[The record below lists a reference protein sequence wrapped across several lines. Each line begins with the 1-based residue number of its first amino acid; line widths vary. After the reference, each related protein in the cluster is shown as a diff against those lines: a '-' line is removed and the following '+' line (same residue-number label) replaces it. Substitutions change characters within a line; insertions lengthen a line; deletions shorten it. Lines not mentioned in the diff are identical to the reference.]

1 MYVSCMYMKIL
12 EVYLRHLLFRR
23 IPPNACS
30 GTFLE
35 RDQLYSFALTVR
47 RLYSTSC
54 DVPRNRVW
62 VLQFSDG
69 KGSGLVHENTYKDGE
84 IYLRGLVDSLL

>member
-1 MYVSCMYMKIL
+1 MYTKIL
-12 EVYLRHLLFRR
+12 EVYLRHLSFRG
-23 IPPNACS
+23 IPSNACS
-30 GTFLE
+30 GTFLG
-35 RDQLYSFALTVR
+35 RGQLYSFALT
-47 RLYSTSC
+47 LYPTSC

-84 IYLRGLVDSLL
+84 IYLHGLVDSLL

>member
-1 MYVSCMYMKIL
+1 MYMKIL
-12 EVYLRHLLFRR
+12 EVYLRHLSFRR
-23 IPPNACS
+23 IPLNACS
-30 GTFLE
+30 VE

-69 KGSGLVHENTYKDGE
+69 KGSGLVHDNTYKDGE
-84 IYLRGLVDSLL
+84 IYIHGLVDSLL